1 MKKEYI
7 KPENQIYKI
16 TLHHGLLE
24 GSIPFGEEE
33 DVPPVE
39 EEIGVRDNNG
49 GGTSIWDNAW

>member
-33 DVPPVE
+33 VEQPDE
-39 EEIGVRDNNG
+39 EEIGARDNNG
-49 GGTSIWDNAW
+49 GNSIWDNAW

>member
-33 DVPPVE
+33 VEQPDE
-39 EEIGVRDNNG
+39 EEIGAREDNNNRG
-49 GGTSIWDNAW
+49 NIWDNAW